1 MYTHK
6 TTAHLLKRSSKTFS
20 NRYLTKLI
28 LPQQQNVFK
37 VILTGFN
44 FFRALGLGTNTQ
56 EQ

>member
-1 MYTHK
+1 M
-6 TTAHLLKRSSKTFS
+6 AHLLKRSSKTFS